1 MKKSELRH
9 IIKEEISKL
18 LNEVKYPL
26 DKQIWNNMSLEQQ
39 NQIIDMINKDIMSGP
54 PLTKFDKKKD
64 YEGLHSSFYDDLHPF
79 LQKLYPKKY
88 K

>member
-1 MKKSELRH
+1 MKKLELKQ
-9 IIKEEISKL
+9 IIREEISKA

-39 NQIIDMINKDIMSGP
+39 NQIIDMMNKDIMSGSS
-54 PLTKFDKKKD
+54 LTKFDKKKD
-64 YEGLHSSFYDDLHPF
+64 YEGLNSSFYDDLHPF

>member
-1 MKKSELRH
+1 MKKSELKQL
-9 IIKEEISKL
+9 IKEEISKV

-39 NQIIDMINKDIMSGP
+39 NQIIDMMNKDIMSGP
-54 PLTKFDKKKD
+54 SLTKFDKKKD
-64 YEGLHSSFYDDLHPF
+64 YEDLNSSFYDDLRLF